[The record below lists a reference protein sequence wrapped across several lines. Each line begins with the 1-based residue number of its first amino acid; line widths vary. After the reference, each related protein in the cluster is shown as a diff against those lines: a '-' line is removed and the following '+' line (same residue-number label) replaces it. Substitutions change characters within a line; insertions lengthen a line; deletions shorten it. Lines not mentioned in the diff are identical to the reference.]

1 MKRSGTALAAAALFA
16 VSALAATAGSVQSN
30 GRIRI
35 ADDLIGIPVN
45 TLHAYVAGVLAGH
58 RASAGLYGRPQLVCT
73 RPGASIAEISIAVL
87 LHLRGAPEDRRLPA
101 GLVVL
106 RALGKTYRCRG
117 V

>member
-1 MKRSGTALAAAALFA
+1 MKRSGTVLAAAVLAVSVLAAAAGPA
-16 VSALAATAGSVQSN
+16 HGES
-30 GRIRI
+30 RIRI
-35 ADDLIGIPVN
+35 ADDLIGIPIQ

-58 RASAGLYGRPQLVCT
+58 RASAGLYGRLPIVCP
-73 RPGASIAEISIAVL
+73 RPGASIAELSIAVL
-87 LHLRGAPEDRRLPA
+87 LHLRSAPEDRTQPA

>member
-1 MKRSGTALAAAALFA
+1 MKRSGTVLALAALFALSALAAA
-16 VSALAATAGSVQSN
+16 VSPARSD

-35 ADDLIGIPVN
+35 ADDLIGIPIQ

-58 RASAGLYGRPQLVCT
+58 RASAGIYGRQPFVCP
-73 RPGASIAEISIAVL
+73 RPGASIAELSIAVL
-87 LHLRGAPEDRRLPA
+87 LHLRSAPGDRPRPA

-106 RALGKTYRCRG
+106 RALGKGHRCRD

>member
-1 MKRSGTALAAAALFA
+1 MKRSGTALALAALFA
-16 VSALAATAGSVQSN
+16 VSALAVAASPARSD

-35 ADDLIGIPVN
+35 AYDLVGIPIPI
-45 TLHAYVAGVLAGH
+45 LHSYVAGVLAGH
-58 RASAGLYGRPQLVCT
+58 RASAKLYGRPEIVCT
-73 RPGASIAEISIAVL
+73 PPGTSLAEKSIAVL
-87 LHLRGAPEDRRLPA
+87 LHLRGAPEDRALPA